1 MDIFSHMGSGYEFGS
16 GMMGGFGHGMGI
28 FPFIMMIAFWGLI
41 AVGIIYAIRWLA
53 ASTNTAKSASSG
65 GETALDILKKR
76 YARGE
81 IDKVEFE
88 EKQKVL
94 EG

>member
-53 ASTNTAKSASSG
+53 ASTNATKSRSVS
-65 GETALDILKKR
+65 GETPVDILRKR
-76 YARGE
+76 YALGE
-81 IDKVEFE
+81 IDKAELE
-88 EKQKVL
+88 EKIKFL